1 LKKQI
6 EPLILIAF
14 LVMGTIVPVVFAD
27 GALTVPSFT
36 AIGRISIVSSGVGLY
51 GVDHGTISINV
62 PGTSVIAAYLYWGGH
77 DTGDSAGDDDVTF
90 GITPGPPPT
99 LITADNSYTDW
110 WYGNEYNYIYVAEV
124 TTLVT
129 TGPADYDV
137 GDFGP
142 LVKNYGAGLI
152 VVYRDETLPLSKVT
166 ILEGL
171 DSFWFDWLNPRG
183 PNSEVTYFDFT
194 KTSYNRDMDIT
205 LMVGGTEH
213 ENRPNEIWTK
223 TGAGSK
229 PDPPTLVD
237 PPSAPNGPYPLTGD
251 DGNAWDTFTKTIEI
265 PEGHEWL
272 GVQIESIDNYEDPDP
287 PEPPPHPNWGRGT
300 SAVLI
305 AAGFVLPVE
314 GNGKVT
320 GGGQIAVDPYGKRDV
335 GSFGFNAMWFSR
347 DDGPKGE
354 LQYLNHVTDELV
366 HAHIVDYLIVWEPL
380 EGNKP
385 MPLNK
390 AYFYGP
396 CTVNHEEGYWFELY
410 VNDDGEPK
418 NPDWF
423 DIKVYDINDLDNPI
437 IDNSGPLLHGNI
449 QIHKPPK

>member
-1 LKKQI
+1 LKKQASL
-6 EPLILIAF
+6 LILTAF
-14 LVMGTIVPVVFAD
+14 LVTGTIIPAVFAD
-27 GALTVPSFT
+27 AALTVPSFT

-51 GVDHGTISINV
+51 GVDPGTISINV
-62 PGTSVIAAYLYWGGH
+62 PGTEVIAAYLYWGGH
-77 DTGDSAGDDDVTF
+77 DTGASAGDDDVTF

-99 LITADNSYTDW
+99 LITADRSYTDA
-110 WYGNEYNYIYVAEV
+110 WYEDKYLYIYVAEV

-129 TGPADYDV
+129 TGLADYAV

-142 LVKNYGAGLI
+142 LVYNYGAGLI

-171 DSFWFDWLNPRG
+171 DSFWFDFLNPQG

-194 KTSYNRDMDIT
+194 KTSYNRDVDIT
-205 LMVGGTEH
+205 LIVGGTEH
-213 ENRPNEIWTK
+213 PDRPNEIWTE
-223 TGAGSK
+223 TGAGPK
-229 PDPPTLVD
+229 PTNLVD
-237 PPSAPNGPYPLTGD
+237 PPSSPNGPYPLIGADGD
-251 DGNAWDTFTKTIEI
+251 AWDTFTDTVEVQK
-265 PEGHEWL
+265 GDEWL
-272 GVQIESIDNYEDPDP
+272 GVQIESIRNYEVPKNTP
-287 PEPPPHPNWGRGT
+287 PYYGRGT

-320 GGGQIAVDPYGKRDV
+320 GGGQIAVDPYGKKDV

-354 LQYLNHVTDELV
+354 LQYLNHVTDKLV

-380 EGNKP
+380 PGNKP
-385 MPLNK
+385 MPLQK

-396 CTVNHEEGYWFELY
+396 CTVNHEEGYWFSVY
-410 VNDDGEPK
+410 VEDDGEPK
-418 NPDWF
+418 NPDFFEIKIF
-423 DIKVYDINDLDNPI
+423 DNEEL
-437 IDNSGPLLHGNI
+437 IDPLWTNSGDLLNGNI

>member
-1 LKKQI
+1 M
-6 EPLILIAF
+6 IAF
-14 LVMGTIVPVVFAD
+14 LTFGTIAPVVFAD

-36 AIGRISIVSSGVGLY
+36 AIGRISIVSNGVGLN
-51 GVDHGTISINV
+51 GVDPGTISINV
-62 PGTSVIAAYLYWGGH
+62 PGTEVIAAYLYWGGH
-77 DTGDSAGDDDVTF
+77 DTGASAGDDQVTF
-90 GITPGPPPT
+90 DGKP
-99 LITADNSYTDW
+99 ITADNSYTDW

-129 TGPADYDV
+129 TGLVDYDV

-171 DSFWFDWLNPRG
+171 DSFWFNYLNPQG

-194 KTSYNRDMDIT
+194 KTMDNRDMDIT

-213 ENRPNEIWTK
+213 DNRPNEIWTK

-229 PDPPTLVD
+229 PTNIIN
-237 PPSAPNGPYPLTGD
+237 PPSAASGPYPLTGA
-251 DGNAWDTFTKTIEI
+251 DGVAWDTFTDTVEI
-265 PEGHEWL
+265 QKGDEWL
-272 GVQIESIDNYEDPDP
+272 GVQIESIVSWETEGAENYE
-287 PEPPPHPNWGRGT
+287 GRGD

-320 GGGQIAVDPYGKRDV
+320 GGGQIAVDPYGKKDV

-354 LQYLNHVTDELV
+354 LQYLNHVTDKLV

-385 MPLNK
+385 MPLKK

-396 CTVNHEEGYWFELY
+396 CTINHEEGYWFSVY
-410 VNDDGEPK
+410 VEDDGEPK
-418 NPDWF
+418 NPDKF
-423 DIKVYDINDLDNPI
+423 EIKIYDNEELNDPPLWT
-437 IDNSGPLLHGNI
+437 NSNELLHGNI

>member
-1 LKKQI
+1 
-6 EPLILIAF
+6 
-14 LVMGTIVPVVFAD
+14 MGTIVPGVFAD

-36 AIGRISIVSSGVGLY
+36 AIGRISIVSGGVGLN
-51 GVDHGTISINV
+51 GVDPGTISINV
-62 PGTSVIAAYLYWGGH
+62 PGTEVIAAYLYWGGH
-77 DTGDSAGDDDVTF
+77 DTGASAGDDDVTF
-90 GITPGPPPT
+90 DGTP
-99 LITADNSYTDW
+99 ITADNSYSGW
-110 WYGNEYNYIYVAEV
+110 WYGSEYNYIYVAEV

-129 TGPADYDV
+129 TGPADYAV

-171 DSFWFDWLNPRG
+171 DSFWFAWLNPQG

-194 KTSYNRDMDIT
+194 KANVNRDMDIT
-205 LMVGGTEH
+205 LIVGGTEH
-213 ENRPNEIWTK
+213 DNRPNEIWTK

-229 PDPPTLVD
+229 PTNLVD
-237 PPSAPNGPYPLTGD
+237 PPSDANGPYPLIGA
-251 DGNAWDTFTKTIEI
+251 DGVAWDTFTDTVEVQK
-265 PEGHEWL
+265 GDEWL
-272 GVQIESIDNYEDPDP
+272 GVQIESIVSWETGPNYE
-287 PEPPPHPNWGRGT
+287 GRGD

-320 GGGQIAVDPYGKRDV
+320 GGGQIKVGEGKKDV

-354 LQYLNHVTDELV
+354 LQYLNHVTDKLV

-380 EGNKP
+380 PGNKP
-385 MPLNK
+385 MPLQK

-396 CTVNHEEGYWFELY
+396 CTVNHQDGYWFSVY
-410 VNDDGEPK
+410 VEDDGEPK
-418 NPDWF
+418 NPDFFEIKIF
-423 DIKVYDINDLDNPI
+423 DNEELNDPPLWTNSNDLLN
-437 IDNSGPLLHGNI
+437 GNI

>member
-1 LKKQI
+1 MKKQI
-6 EPLILIAF
+6 SPLILIAF
-14 LVMGTIVPVVFAD
+14 LVMGTFVPVVFAD

-36 AIGRISIVSSGVGLY
+36 AIGRISIVSGGVGLY
-51 GVDHGTISINV
+51 GVDPGTISINV
-62 PGTSVIAAYLYWGGH
+62 PGTEVIAAYLYWGGH
-77 DTGDSAGDDDVTF
+77 DTGASAGDDDVTF
-90 GITPGPPPT
+90 GITSGPPPT
-99 LITADNSYTDW
+99 LITADRSYTDW
-110 WYGNEYNYIYVAEV
+110 WYGDQYHYIYVAEV

-129 TGPADYDV
+129 TGPEDYDV

-142 LVKNYGAGLI
+142 LVQNYGAGLI

-171 DSFWFDWLNPRG
+171 DSFWFDFLNPQG
-183 PNSEVTYFDFT
+183 PDSEVTYFDFT
-194 KTSYNRDMDIT
+194 KTKENRDADIT
-205 LMVGGTEH
+205 LIVGGTEH
-213 ENRPNEIWTK
+213 DNRPNEIWTK

-229 PDPPTLVD
+229 DTNLIV
-237 PPSAPNGPYPLTGD
+237 PPSDAVGPYPLIGADGD
-251 DGNAWDTFTKTIEI
+251 AWDTFTKTIEI

-272 GVQIESIDNYEDPDP
+272 GVQIESIKNYEDPIDTP
-287 PEPPPHPNWGRGT
+287 SYYGRGT
-300 SAVLI
+300 SAVLL

-320 GGGQIAVDPYGKRDV
+320 GGGQIAVDPCGKRDV

-354 LQYLNHVTDELV
+354 LQYLNHVTDKLV

-385 MPLNK
+385 MPLKK

-396 CTVNHEEGYWFELY
+396 CTVNHEEGYWFSVY
-410 VNDDGEPK
+410 VEDDGEPK
-418 NPDWF
+418 NPDKF
-423 DIKVYDINDLDNPI
+423 EIKIYNNEELNDPPLWT
-437 IDNSGPLLHGNI
+437 NSNELLHGNI

>member
-1 LKKQI
+1 M
-6 EPLILIAF
+6 LIAF

-27 GALTVPSFT
+27 GALTVPSFE
-36 AIGRISIVSSGVGLY
+36 AIGRISIVSSGVGLN
-51 GVDHGTISINV
+51 GVDPGTISINV

-77 DTGDSAGDDDVTF
+77 DTGDSAGDDQVTF
-90 GITPGPPPT
+90 EGTP
-99 LITADNSYTDW
+99 ITADNSYTDW
-110 WYGNEYNYIYVAEV
+110 WYSNQYHYIYVAEV
-124 TTLVT
+124 TTHVT

-142 LVKNYGAGLI
+142 LVANYGAGLL

-171 DSFWFDWLNPRG
+171 DSFWFNWLNARG
-183 PNSEVTYFDFT
+183 PNSEVTYLDFT
-194 KTSYNRDMDIT
+194 KSTFNRDIDIT

-213 ENRPNEIWTK
+213 DNRPNEIWTK
-223 TGAGSK
+223 TGAGTK
-229 PDPPTLVD
+229 PTNLVD
-237 PPSAPNGPYPLTGD
+237 PPSAANGPYPLWAA
-251 DGNAWDTFTKTIEI
+251 DGVAWDTFTKTVEI
-265 PEGHEWL
+265 PKGHEWL
-272 GVQIESIDNYEDPDP
+272 GVQIESIKSWETGLNYQ
-287 PEPPPHPNWGRGT
+287 GRGD

-320 GGGQIAVDPYGKRDV
+320 GGGQIVVGAGGKKEV

-354 LQYLNHVTDELV
+354 LQYLNHVTDKLV

-385 MPLNK
+385 MPLKK

-396 CTVNHEEGYWFELY
+396 CTVNHEDGYWFELY
-410 VNDDGEPK
+410 VEDDGEPK
-418 NPDWF
+418 NPDLF